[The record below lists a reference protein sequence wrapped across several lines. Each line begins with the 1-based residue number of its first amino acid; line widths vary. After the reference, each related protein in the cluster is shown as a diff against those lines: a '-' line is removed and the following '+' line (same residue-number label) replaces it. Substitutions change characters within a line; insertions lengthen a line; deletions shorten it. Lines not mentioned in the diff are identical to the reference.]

1 MTMPTVR
8 TRLAALA
15 AASTLLVAACGD
27 DSSSGAGATA
37 EAGAAPAGEWTYTDG
52 SGETAT
58 LDETPTRIVAHASA
72 AAALMSFGIE
82 PVGIYA
88 DTPVADDLALQDL
101 DLSGIEIVGEE
112 WGVIN
117 IEAVAALEPDLIVSE
132 WWPVEEAYS
141 GMEEG
146 TNHETL
152 SEIAPVVGVAQG
164 PSIVQMIED
173 YAELATALGGDLDD
187 PEVAATRERFDA
199 AVAGFEE
206 AAAAKPDLS
215 VLAVSPSEEGLYVA
229 VPEHAAELSD
239 FVDWG
244 LGLIVPE
251 TPDPGFEYW
260 ETLSWENADRYQA
273 DLIIVDQRGYPAN
286 LELAQDQ
293 PTWSSLT
300 AAEAGA
306 VAVWPAYWVRTYD
319 AYAGALEELTAA
331 VAAADEDLV
340 P

>member
-1 MTMPTVR
+1 MSMPTVR
-8 TRLAALA
+8 TRLATLAVASAL
-15 AASTLLVAACGD
+15 LMAACGD
-27 DSSSGAGATA
+27 DSSSDADASA
-37 EAGAAPAGEWTYTDG
+37 DAGAAPAGGWTYTDG
-52 SGETAT
+52 SGETTT
-58 LDETPTRIVAHASA
+58 LEETPTRIVAHASA

-88 DTPVADDLALQDL
+88 DTPVADDLALKDV
-101 DLSGIEIVGEE
+101 DLSDIEIVGEE
-112 WGVIN
+112 WTVIN
-117 IEAVAALEPDLIVSE
+117 VEAVAALDPDLIVSE

-164 PSIVQMIED
+164 PSIAQMIED
-173 YAELATALGGDLDD
+173 YAELATALGADLDD
-187 PEVAATRERFDA
+187 PDIAAARTRFDA
-199 AVAGFEE
+199 AVADFED
-206 AAAAKPDLS
+206 AVAAKPGLS
-215 VLAVSPSEEGLYVA
+215 VLAVSPSDEGLYVA

-239 FVDWG
+239 FVAWG

-251 TPDPGFEYW
+251 RPDPGFEYW
-260 ETLSWENADRYQA
+260 ETLSWENADKYQA
-273 DLIIVDQRGYPAN
+273 DLIIVDQRSYPAN
-286 LELAQDQ
+286 LELAKDQ

-319 AYAGALEELTAA
+319 DYAGALAELTAA
-331 VAAADEDLV
+331 VDAADESLV
-340 P
+340 S

>member
-37 EAGAAPAGEWTYTDG
+37 DAGAAPAGAWTYTDG

-117 IEAVAALEPDLIVSE
+117 IEAVAGREPDLIVSE

-164 PSIVQMIED
+164 ASIVQMIED
-173 YAELATALGGDLDD
+173 YAELATALGADLDD

-199 AVAGFEE
+199 AVASFEE

-244 LGLIVPE
+244 LGLIVPA

-331 VAAADEDLV
+331 IAAADEDLV
-340 P
+340 S

>member
-1 MTMPTVR
+1 MPTVR

-37 EAGAAPAGEWTYTDG
+37 DAGAAPAGAWTYTDG

-117 IEAVAALEPDLIVSE
+117 IEAVAGLEPDLIVSE

-164 PSIVQMIED
+164 SSIVQMIED
-173 YAELATALGGDLDD
+173 YAELATALGADLDD
-187 PEVAATRERFDA
+187 PELAATRERFDA

-206 AAAAKPDLS
+206 ATAAKPDLS
-215 VLAVSPSEEGLYVA
+215 VLAVSPSDEGLYVA

-293 PTWSSLT
+293 PTWTSLT

-331 VAAADEDLV
+331 IAAADEDLV
-340 P
+340 S